1 VDRGSQYIF
10 KLTKAWFL
18 VVFFVVIKE
27 LFKQLV
33 SQFSLFKGFSF
44 AFIYFIIQHK
54 STEKLG
60 LEGTSGII
68 KLQPPCH
75 RQGHQP
81 PCVILDQAAQGPIQP
96 SLEHPQGH
104 PQPLL
109 PPGHFSVHL
118 KPPRGF
124 GENSS
129 YLLPHKEV
137 LRTCTERSLPQCLKT
152 LVFHSQNPEKNDLLN
167 CFSLR

>member
-68 KLQPPCH
+68 KLQPPPAIGRVTNLH
-75 RQGHQP
+75 
-81 PCVILDQAAQGPIQP
+81 V
-96 SLEHPQGH
+96 
-104 PQPLL
+104 
-109 PPGHFSVHL
+109 
-118 KPPRGF
+118 
-124 GENSS
+124 
-129 YLLPHKEV
+129 
-137 LRTCTERSLPQCLKT
+137 
-152 LVFHSQNPEKNDLLN
+152 
-167 CFSLR
+167 